1 MSGRSSARSVR
12 GQAPE
17 RPLRVLVV
25 EDDRDIAHLLHTL
38 FAARGYR
45 TEVVHDGGEAVE
57 AFAKLNPD
65 LVTLDVGVPTIDGE
79 ELCRRFR
86 AVSDA
91 YLLMLSARTD
101 RALID
106 RCLSAGADAYLPKPF
121 STRELHDHIAEITS
135 RRRRST

>member
-1 MSGRSSARSVR
+1 M
-12 GQAPE
+12 
-17 RPLRVLVV
+17 LVV

-45 TEVVHDGGEAVE
+45 TEVVHDGGDALE
-57 AFAKLNPD
+57 AFAVLSPD
-65 LVTLDVGVPTIDGE
+65 LVTLDVGVPTVDGE

-101 RALID
+101 EQLIQ
-106 RCLSAGADAYLPKPF
+106 RCLDHGADAYLRKPF
-121 STRELHDHIAEITS
+121 STRDLHTRIEEMMVRPRTS
-135 RRRRST
+135 